1 MSWII
6 LYARACAVEGTGG
19 SPGAS
24 WTWKKLEAEA
34 GAETVELLEL
44 GGWRLEVEQI
54 AN

>member
-1 MSWII
+1 
-6 LYARACAVEGTGG
+6 LYARACAVEETGG

-44 GGWRLEVEQI
+44 GGWRSNKLQI
-54 AN
+54 D